1 MAESILYC
9 QLKPPETY
17 PHPEGTKNTFLVVLK
32 SNGANCYVP
41 VSFIRVHCADWHES
55 WRDISEFSE
64 LSSA

>member
-17 PHPEGTKNTFLVVLK
+17 PHPEGSKNTFLVVLK
-32 SNGANCYVP
+32 SNGANGYVP
-41 VSFIRVHCADWHES
+41 VSFIWVHCADCHES
-55 WRDISEFSE
+55 WWDILEFSE